1 MLESESKQK
10 LICCNCG
17 SVIIAPLESEA
28 GDFFLRCLGC
38 GVKNLLGFTVAII
51 GCRREDSLAEEL
63 RSQIEIQP
71 SIH

>member
-1 MLESESKQK
+1 
-10 LICCNCG
+10 
-17 SVIIAPLESEA
+17 
-28 GDFFLRCLGC
+28 
-38 GVKNLLGFTVAII
+38 LLGFTVAII